1 MENVEEKAY
10 QRKMR
15 GVSKALSIISK
26 IAKVFI
32 IIGGVCVLLALIV
45 IPLIF
50 KNITFEGDQI
60 KIGNESVLTLKM
72 EEDKM
77 VLKIGDNVVA
87 ADATLDDYKE
97 IVKLFNSES
106 KTSIISYIE
115 GSLFIAVVALVLLYL
130 VFNYIDKIFNKI
142 HKEKTPFI
150 LDNVMYIRKCAYL
163 YIAFVVAPLVLS
175 GIFEMITGNN
185 MSFNLNLLEVI
196 FVLVL
201 FTISYVFE
209 YGYELENKD
218 NKKVKTVKE

>member
-130 VFNYIDKIFNKI
+130 VFNYIDKIFNNI